1 MKRFLL
7 GLVMVGGLAL
17 KAAPMANAAS
27 ETAIPSLCSTAATT
41 YSYAFVISAED
52 PSLVTAD
59 GTATMPGALTGGF
72 GVGVIQFGV
81 GSTTGG
87 VGSKPG
93 CSIST
98 GEMIYNVGDIQT
110 SPIGVSFGPA
120 YCYAPASALGTGVP
134 CFDGGDHIT
143 GNLTAGGP
151 DGSYF
156 LTFAAG
162 YEWFDASTGP
172 DVFPFGFWVN
182 PTLGNSI
189 AVGTSIPGTVS
200 VALPGNGAPI
210 ANILMQKQ
218 KAPPAAT
225 TFGVAPY
232 VGASAINCFA
242 YGSNTSDFVAAGQS
256 APVNGNGET
265 VAGSAQMTLGSI
277 SNWNACQSAGS
288 LSFNG
293 NDNYVFPST
302 GGNPDNA
309 NCAFEFFAS
318 ECPVLPIPYDNLP
331 SATPFSEFA
340 DGASNGIAFIGGS
353 DSPCSNDLTAGAG
366 YETSGVRWGAT
377 DGNSYVIVTGLFSDA
392 TGAVPVGGSSYC
404 TEYEQSPVAGN
415 VSNLT
420 TATIVSVNNTLAHG
434 TVKITNPTEG
444 DCDIEISMA
453 PTSHTYTGAAQD
465 AACTSG
471 SNLQCTA
478 SGAPFACCTGH
489 HTGTC
494 TAAPYTCCTGV
505 GTGTCV
511 DETCSLSLESNP
523 VTADDAGPSAAETLA
538 TMDCQCQ
545 GLNANN
551 TTSTLTVSSQACQ
564 LYGVTSHTVT
574 CKN

>member
-1 MKRFLL
+1 MKRILL

-17 KAAPMANAAS
+17 MAAPKANAAS
-27 ETAIPSLCSTAATT
+27 MTAIPSLCSTAATT
-41 YSYAFVISAED
+41 YSYAVLISASD
-52 PSLVTAD
+52 PSVVTAD
-59 GTATMPGALTGGF
+59 GTATLPGALTSGF
-72 GVGVIQFGV
+72 GVGVIQFGI

-87 VGSKPG
+87 AGGAPG
-93 CSIST
+93 CSITT
-98 GEMIYNVGDIQT
+98 GELIYNVGDVQVN
-110 SPIGVSFGPA
+110 PAGVDFGPA
-120 YCYAPASALGTGVP
+120 YCYSPASGFAGAP
-134 CFDGGDHIT
+134 CFDGGDHMS

-162 YEWFDASTGP
+162 YNWFDTTIGP
-172 DVFPFGFWVN
+172 GVVPFGFWVN

-189 AVGTSIPGTVS
+189 AVGTSIPGPVDTTGCPSGCVT
-200 VALPGNGAPI
+200 PGNGAPV

-225 TFGVAPY
+225 TFGAAPY
-232 VGASAINCFA
+232 VGASAISCEAFGA
-242 YGSNTSDFVAAGQS
+242 NTTDFVANAQS
-256 APVNGNGET
+256 APVNGNGES
-265 VAGSAQMTLGSI
+265 VAGAAEDTLGSI

-302 GGNPDNA
+302 GSNPSNA
-309 NCAFEFFAS
+309 NCAFSFLAS
-318 ECPVLPIPYDNLP
+318 ECPYLPIPYDNLP
-331 SATPFSEFA
+331 SGTPFSEFA
-340 DGASNGIAFIGGS
+340 DGTSNGIAFIGGS
-353 DSPCSNDLTAGAG
+353 DSPCSDDLTAGAG
-366 YETSGVRWGAT
+366 YETSAVRWGAT
-377 DGNSYVIVTGLFSDA
+377 DGNEYIAVTGLFA
-392 TGAVPVGGSSYC
+392 TADGVIPTGGSSYC

-453 PTSHTYTGAAQD
+453 STSHTYTGAAQD
-465 AACTSG
+465 AACT
-471 SNLQCTA
+471 A
-478 SGAPFACCTGH
+478 SRAPYACCTGAG
-489 HTGTC
+489 TGTC
-494 TAAPYTCCTGV
+494 TDLTCN
-505 GTGTCV
+505 
-511 DETCSLSLESNP
+511 LSLEGNP

-564 LYGVTSHTVT
+564 LYGTTSHTVT